1 MSINGGVLIKIA
13 EMSNSFITKQ
23 HSNRPT
29 RNWFPD
35 AVKDPSSYWRNS
47 STNNEATRRYFN
59 PTTPNG
65 GSSTTYPWNPDI
77 ARFNNPLSGVTGPGI
92 GRTNKGP
99 SIVDRFRNYNPSTSN
114 RSSSPSLLD
123 NPALSWIPKTPTT
136 EKNPKFD
143 WIHDTT
149 DVRTGMARPYRG
161 PQLSPSLERSIRGL
175 SNS

>member
-13 EMSNSFITKQ
+13 EMSNSFIPKQ
-23 HSNRPT
+23 HSNSPT
-29 RNWFPD
+29 RNWFPNAGTYTSPQND
-35 AVKDPSSYWRNS
+35 NSNGYTMQPGSYWRNS
-47 STNNEATRRYFN
+47 STNNEAARRYFN

-65 GSSTTYPWNPDI
+65 G
-77 ARFNNPLSGVTGPGI
+77 
-92 GRTNKGP
+92 
-99 SIVDRFRNYNPSTSN
+99 
-114 RSSSPSLLD
+114 SSPSLLD

-136 EKNPKFD
+136 ERNPKFD

-149 DVRTGMARPYRG
+149 DVRGGMARPYRG